1 MNQSSYTSNKKVFNR
16 CLFENDVQGLQ
27 SLMDTCSYA
36 NDWVMEGMA
45 KATAQNGWECL
56 RVLIHHPH
64 VSNLSNWVIRDALE
78 CVMFNAVEHG
88 FVECITVAL
97 ELVEEH
103 NLQVVAKEAL
113 RRSVDNLSPNALS
126 IVGVLID
133 YADME
138 QRKDL
143 LESSVENYNTPL
155 VTFLCGVVPLE
166 LYNGVDPLVDQ
177 VDVFAYLKM
186 AARPKGFSSYG
197 ADVEQIK
204 SARDA
209 VLGVLL
215 HNVSPE
221 VLAYRLLLEPK
232 QEEWE
237 YTHNL
242 ETHLLYDWID
252 QQRLRTQLNKVVG
265 ESEVGDSTPSR
276 KRKV

>member
-1 MNQSSYTSNKKVFNR
+1 
-16 CLFENDVQGLQ
+16 
-27 SLMDTCSYA
+27 MDTCSYA
-36 NDWVMEGMA
+36 KDWVIEGIN
-45 KATAQNGWECL
+45 KATAHNDWECL
-56 RVLIHHPH
+56 RVLIQHPH
-64 VSNLSNWVIRDALE
+64 FSNFSNWVIRDALE
-78 CVMFNAVEHG
+78 CVMFKAVEHG

-97 ELVEEH
+97 ELVEQH

-126 IVGVLID
+126 IVRLLID

-143 LESSVENYNTPL
+143 LESSVEHYSTPL
-155 VTFLCGVVPLE
+155 VTFLCGVLPLE

-177 VDVFAYLKM
+177 VDVFAYLKT
-186 AARPKGFSSYG
+186 AARPNGFLSLD

-204 SARDA
+204 SERDA
-209 VLGVLL
+209 VLAVLL

-221 VLAYRLLLEPK
+221 ILAYRLLLEPK
-232 QEEWE
+232 YEEWE
-237 YTHNL
+237 YMHNI

-252 QQRLRTQLNKVVG
+252 QQRLRDQLNTVVG
-265 ESEVGDSTPSR
+265 ENDVGNSTPSR